1 MSLKNTFIGIFII
14 VVTALLLS
22 EGEPKPYAHWS
33 YDGDEGQNNW
43 ASLDERFEMC
53 AKGLNQSP
61 INISTPI
68 DATLVPLILEGNAK
82 AKTFVNNGHTVQA
95 NFEKGNYLTIE
106 NKKYELKQIHF
117 HIPSENHIDGKVFPM
132 EAHLVHADKNNNL
145 AVIGVMF
152 EVSEDNT
159 VLNKLLRNLPENK
172 DQKEEV
178 KSEIFGYEIL
188 PESKEYYRFNGSL
201 TTPPCS
207 EGVKWIV
214 LKTPVTISKSQLKDF
229 EAVLPRNA
237 RDIQDINARTI
248 LE

>member
-1 MSLKNTFIGIFII
+1 MSLRNTVIGIFIT
-14 VVTALLLS
+14 VVIALLLS
-22 EGEPKPYAHWS
+22 KGEPKHYAHWS
-33 YDGDEGQNNW
+33 YDGDEGQHNW

-53 AKGLNQSP
+53 EKGLNQSP

-68 DATLVPLILEGNAK
+68 DATLSPLIFEGNAK

-95 NFEKGNYLTIE
+95 NFENGNYLTIE

-132 EAHLVHADKNNNL
+132 EAHLVHADKNNKL
-145 AVIGVMF
+145 AVIGIMF

-159 VLNKLLRNLPENK
+159 TLNKLLRNLPENK
-172 DQKEEV
+172 DQKNEV

-201 TTPPCS
+201 TTPPCT

-229 EAVLPRNA
+229 EAVMPRNA

>member
-1 MSLKNTFIGIFII
+1 MSLRNTVIGIFII
-14 VVTALLLS
+14 VVIALLLS
-22 EGEPKPYAHWS
+22 KGEPKHSAHWS
-33 YDGDEGQNNW
+33 YDGDEGQHNW
-43 ASLDERFEMC
+43 ASLDKKFEMC
-53 AKGLNQSP
+53 EKGLNQSP
-61 INISTPI
+61 INISAPI
-68 DATLVPLILEGNAK
+68 DATLAPLIFEGNAK

-95 NFEKGNYLTIE
+95 NFENGNYLTIE

-117 HIPSENHIDGKVFPM
+117 HVPSENHIDGKVFPM

-145 AVIGVMF
+145 AVIGIMF

-159 VLNKLLRNLPENK
+159 TLNKLLRNLPENK
-172 DQKEEV
+172 DKKNEI

-201 TTPPCS
+201 TTPPCT

-229 EAVLPRNA
+229 EAVMPRNA
-237 RDIQDINARTI
+237 RDIQNINARTI

>member
-1 MSLKNTFIGIFII
+1 MSLRNTVIGIFIT
-14 VVTALLLS
+14 VVIALLLS
-22 EGEPKPYAHWS
+22 KGEPKHYAHWS
-33 YDGDEGQNNW
+33 YDGDEGQHNW

-53 AKGLNQSP
+53 EKGLNQSP

-68 DATLVPLILEGNAK
+68 DATLSPLIFEGNAK

-95 NFEKGNYLTIE
+95 NFENGNYLTIE

-132 EAHLVHADKNNNL
+132 EAHLVHADKNNKL
-145 AVIGVMF
+145 AVIGIMF

-159 VLNKLLRNLPENK
+159 TLNKLLRNLPENK
-172 DQKEEV
+172 DQKNEV

-201 TTPPCS
+201 TTPPCT

-229 EAVLPRNA
+229 EAVMPRNA
-237 RDIQDINARTI
+237 RDIQNINARTI

>member
-1 MSLKNTFIGIFII
+1 MSLRNTVIGIFIT
-14 VVTALLLS
+14 VVIALLLS
-22 EGEPKPYAHWS
+22 KGEPKHYAHWS
-33 YDGDEGQNNW
+33 YDGDEGQHNW

-53 AKGLNQSP
+53 EKGLNQSP

-68 DATLVPLILEGNAK
+68 DANLSPLIFEGNAK

-95 NFEKGNYLTIE
+95 NFENGNYLTIE

-117 HIPSENHIDGKVFPM
+117 HTPSENHIDGKVFPM
-132 EAHLVHADKNNNL
+132 EAHLVHADKNNKL
-145 AVIGVMF
+145 AVIGIMF

-159 VLNKLLRNLPENK
+159 TLNKLLRNLPENK
-172 DQKEEV
+172 DQKNEV

-201 TTPPCS
+201 TTPPCT

-229 EAVLPRNA
+229 EAVMPRNA
-237 RDIQDINARTI
+237 RDIQNINARTI

>member
-1 MSLKNTFIGIFII
+1 MSLRNTVIGIFIT
-14 VVTALLLS
+14 VVIALLLS
-22 EGEPKPYAHWS
+22 KGEPKHYAHWS
-33 YDGDEGQNNW
+33 YDGDEGQHNW

-53 AKGLNQSP
+53 EKGLNQSP

-68 DATLVPLILEGNAK
+68 DATLSPLIFEGNAK

-95 NFEKGNYLTIE
+95 NFENGNYLTIE

-117 HIPSENHIDGKVFPM
+117 HTPSENHIDGKVFPM

-145 AVIGVMF
+145 AVIGIMF

-159 VLNKLLRNLPENK
+159 TLNKLLRNLPENK
-172 DQKEEV
+172 DQKNEV

-201 TTPPCS
+201 TTPPCT

-229 EAVLPRNA
+229 EAVMPKNA
-237 RDIQDINARTI
+237 RDIQNINARTI

>member
-1 MSLKNTFIGIFII
+1 MSLRNTVIGIFIT
-14 VVTALLLS
+14 VVIALLLS
-22 EGEPKPYAHWS
+22 KGEPKHYAHWS
-33 YDGDEGQNNW
+33 YDGDEGQHNW

-53 AKGLNQSP
+53 EKGLNQSP

-68 DATLVPLILEGNAK
+68 DATLSPLIFEGNAK

-95 NFEKGNYLTIE
+95 NFENGNYLTIE

-145 AVIGVMF
+145 AVIGIMF

-159 VLNKLLRNLPENK
+159 TLNKLLRNLPENK
-172 DQKEEV
+172 DQKNEV

-201 TTPPCS
+201 TTPPCT

-229 EAVLPRNA
+229 EAVMPRNA
-237 RDIQDINARTI
+237 RDIQNINARTI